1 MKKKLIAILILTLV
15 FNGLAACSSKNNEN
29 VGTQSESKS
38 NDTDLEEDKE
48 VEVES
53 EPVPLS
59 PVSYLTGEITTEEIV
74 KNRPLS
80 VMIEN
85 TKVCLPH
92 YGLADAGIIYEAMA
106 EGGITRYI
114 AFYDDYSNFERLGNV
129 RSARPYYIYIA
140 KEYDSIYAHVGQS
153 EQALEILNRKVID
166 DLNGLYSGE
175 AFYRVSDRKAPHST
189 YISTEGILK
198 DIEKKGYKTS
208 YDEPVS
214 SHFKFASEENLLS
227 EGEDCKRLNIY
238 YQNNKPYF
246 IYDTVKKT
254 YARYEFGEKEPDAL
268 NPEGINVTNIIFQNA
283 ASRVVGKEGQLEI
296 DIVGKGVGKFF
307 TRGKMVDITWEKKNI
322 SDITR
327 YYMPDG
333 SEIELN
339 PGKTFVC
346 IIENQYSGQNS
357 FEP

>member
-1 MKKKLIAILILTLV
+1 MKKKIIAILILSLT
-15 FNGLAACSSKNNEN
+15 FNGLVACASKKIDEP
-29 VGTQSESKS
+29 VATESKS
-38 NDTDLEEDKE
+38 EIKDDEEE
-48 VEVES
+48 VEVET

-59 PVSYLTGEITTEEIV
+59 GVSYLTGEIADEEV
-74 KNRPLS
+74 QKTRPLS

-92 YGLADAGIIYEAMA
+92 YGLSDAGVIYEAMA

-114 AFYDDYSNFERLGNV
+114 AIYDDYSNFERLGNV

-153 EQALEILNRKVID
+153 EQAEEILNSKFIN
-166 DLNGLYSGE
+166 DLNGLYGGS

-189 YISTEGILK
+189 YISTKGVLE
-198 DIEKKGYKTS
+198 DIEKKGYKAK
-208 YDEPVS
+208 YEDPIP
-214 SHFKFASEENLLS
+214 SHFKFASDENLLS
-227 EGEDCKRLNIY
+227 EGEDCKRINVY

-246 IYDTVKKT
+246 IYDTEKKT
-254 YARYEFGEKEPDAL
+254 YARYEYGAKEPDAL
-268 NPEGINVTNIIFQNA
+268 NPDGINVTNIIFQNA

-296 DIVGKGVGKFF
+296 DIVGSGVGKFF
-307 TRGKMVDITWEKKNI
+307 TRGKMVDITWEKKST
-322 SDITR
+322 SDITK

-346 IIENQYSGQNS
+346 IIESQYSGQNT